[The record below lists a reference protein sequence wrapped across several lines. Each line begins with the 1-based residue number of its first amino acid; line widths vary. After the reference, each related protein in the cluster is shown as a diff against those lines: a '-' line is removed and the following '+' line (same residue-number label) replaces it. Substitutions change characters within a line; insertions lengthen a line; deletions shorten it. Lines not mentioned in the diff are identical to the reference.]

1 MAIKLH
7 RIILALLLCT
17 LLTGTGWA
25 QEAKILNVGMDV
37 SDMGT
42 ADPHFASGTPDRGL
56 VDMVFNGLVRYKPG
70 DSSVFEPDL
79 ATHWESSE
87 GGRVWTFHL
96 RQGVMCHPWGG
107 NPSYELTSED
117 VVYSLQ
123 KSADPSRS
131 AYAAA
136 YDGMTF
142 EAVDRYTVVIR
153 SEQPV
158 SEAIMLGKVANL
170 SGGFIVCKQAVEDL
184 GLEGFKTHPVGTGP
198 FIFERYIPQQMVVLR
213 KNPEYF
219 RGEPKLDRVVLHY
232 VPNIAAREAGLRTGE
247 LDLIG
252 GLPEQPWMDHMRRTS
267 NAVLAAFGP
276 DAAVL
281 HLNAS
286 HPPLDQL
293 KVRQAIAYCIDR
305 EELRATLGFDVTE
318 PLYSPIPPALIG
330 GMTEEEVKAKGLDYP
345 VDREKARQ
353 LLAEAG
359 VEGWSPVIFVSER
372 PLILTPMQN
381 IQAQLNQCG
390 IYPKLQVVDHATW
403 HALIRE
409 NASPLVLYVA
419 VRPDADTM
427 LTLFYHSDSVVVTG
441 ARPNT
446 NFSHIG
452 AVDLNGDGQVDS
464 IDDLIEGARMA
475 GDDRD
480 RQIQLWKEAQERILE
495 WMVAYP
501 LYSPLTTAAWNPNV
515 ELGYELR
522 SVMSLHPPITE
533 LTDKK

>member
-1 MAIKLH
+1 MRLKIS
-7 RIILALLLCT
+7 RVVLALLLCT
-17 LLTGTGWA
+17 LLTSVGWA
-25 QEAKILNVGMDV
+25 QEAKILNVGIDAG
-37 SDMGT
+37 DLTT
-42 ADPHFASGTPDRGL
+42 ADPHFAAGTHDRAL
-56 VDMVFNGLVRYKPG
+56 VDMIFNGLVRYKPG
-70 DSSVFEPDL
+70 DISVFEPDL

-96 RQGVMCHPWGG
+96 RQGVMCHPWDG
-107 NPSYELTSED
+107 NPGYELTSED

-123 KSADPSRS
+123 KTADPSRS
-131 AYAAA
+131 AYAGA
-136 YDGMTF
+136 YAGMTF
-142 EAVDRYTVVIR
+142 EAAGPYTVVIR
-153 SEQPV
+153 LEQPV
-158 SEAIMLGKVANL
+158 SEVIMLGKVANL

-198 FIFERYIPQQMVVLR
+198 FIFERYVPQQLVVLR
-213 KNPEYF
+213 KNPDYF
-219 RGEPKLDRVVLHY
+219 RGEPKLERVVLHY
-232 VPNIAAREAGLRTGE
+232 IPNVAAREAGLKTGE
-247 LDLIG
+247 LDIIE

-318 PLYSPIPPALIG
+318 PLYSPVPPSLAG
-330 GMTEEEVKAKGLDYP
+330 GLTEEEVKAKGLDYP

-359 VEGWSPVIFVSER
+359 VENWAPVIFVSER
-372 PLILTPMQN
+372 PLVLTPMQN
-381 IQAQLNQCG
+381 IQSQLNQCG
-390 IYPKLQVVDHATW
+390 IYPRLQVVDHSTW
-403 HALIRE
+403 HSLIRE

-419 VRPDADTM
+419 VRPDTDTM
-427 LTLFYHSDSVVVTG
+427 LTLFYHSESIVVTG
-441 ARPNT
+441 EKPNT

-452 AVDLNGDGQVDS
+452 GVDLDGDGQVDS
-464 IDDLIEGARMA
+464 IDHLIEGAREA
-475 GDDRD
+475 ADDGE
-480 RQIQLWKEAQERILE
+480 RQVALWKEAQERILE

-501 LYSPLTTAAWNPNV
+501 LYAPLTTSARNPNV
-515 ELGYELR
+515 ELGYELH
-522 SVMSLHPPITE
+522 SVMSLHPPINE